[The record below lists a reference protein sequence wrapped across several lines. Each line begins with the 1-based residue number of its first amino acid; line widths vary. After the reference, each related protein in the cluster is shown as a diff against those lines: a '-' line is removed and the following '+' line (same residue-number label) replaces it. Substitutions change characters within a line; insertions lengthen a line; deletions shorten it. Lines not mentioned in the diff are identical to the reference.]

1 MTDNDL
7 LKPGTGVEGPKEPEG
22 LWQPLQPP
30 CLGLFCQAEWAA
42 EERKNPGVF
51 TGGLSVNV

>member
-7 LKPGTGVEGPKEPEG
+7 LKPGPKEPEG

-30 CLGLFCQAEWAA
+30 YLGPFCQAEWAA
-42 EERKNPGVF
+42 EERKNPG
-51 TGGLSVNV
+51 GLSVNV